1 MTVDEMSE
9 QIKGSQKQRV
19 SYSNAIDI
27 LEKAI
32 KNYKSK
38 LYPATTFV
46 EDWAGG
52 SEEFINREI
61 VEQLIK
67 KLTR

>member
-9 QIKGSQKQRV
+9 KLKGKPKQRV
-19 SYSNAIDI
+19 SYSSAIDI

-32 KNYKSK
+32 KNYESK

-52 SEEFINREI
+52 SNQFINREI